1 MKILLWN
8 CNNGIS
14 KQTQIDYFK
23 SFDCDLAVIPE
34 LKEHNIE
41 KLNPSSSIWITNNFE
56 NKTPKGLGILGFDNV
71 QLKLLPRD
79 EDMEI
84 YIPIKVNTSKL
95 NFTLL
100 AVWNFYWACKQ
111 GRFKDLKGDN
121 CLEWAAL
128 DHYKP
133 ILKDPSLIVGDWNF
147 GPTFS
152 QEAFVKLN
160 NILNQQD
167 IKSLYHEFE
176 NIPVTDTKNYTY
188 KSPMKTFHH
197 LDHIFGSLYFLNK
210 MKNFKVSS
218 LDEAILS
225 DHAALLLELDI

>member
-23 SFDCDLAVIPE
+23 SFDSDIAVIPE
-34 LKEHNIE
+34 LKKHNIE

-71 QLKLLPRD
+71 QLELLPRD

-84 YIPIKVNTSKL
+84 YIPIKVSTSKL

-128 DHYKP
+128 EHYKP
-133 ILKDPSLIVGDWNF
+133 ILKDPSLIAGDWNF

-160 NILNQQD
+160 NILNKQG
-167 IKSLYHEFE
+167 IKSLYHDFE

-197 LDHIFGSLYFLNK
+197 LDHMFGSSYFLNK

-225 DHAALLLELDI
+225 DHASLLLELND